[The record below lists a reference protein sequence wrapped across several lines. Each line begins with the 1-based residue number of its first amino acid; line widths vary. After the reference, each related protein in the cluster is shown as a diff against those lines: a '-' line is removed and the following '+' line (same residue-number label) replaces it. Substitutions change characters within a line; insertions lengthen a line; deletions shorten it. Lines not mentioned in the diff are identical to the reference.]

1 MEKTLGIYVHIP
13 FCLKKCR
20 YCDFVSFSVEKGL
33 SAKADEYAYRVC
45 EEIEST
51 DEDIK
56 RGYTVDSIF
65 FGGGTP
71 TCLGVDMI
79 GRILLCIKKNFNVPP
94 DAEITIEAN
103 PETVNVTRASVL
115 RSLGFN
121 RVSMGVQSL
130 DDEVLNRLGRVH
142 NAAKA
147 VEAFNFLRGS
157 GFKNI
162 NLDLMFGV
170 PGQSFESWKDTLEK
184 VIRLR
189 PEHISFYSLQIEE
202 GTPFYEEYKE
212 GSLSIPSWEENRK
225 MYSYA
230 LKVLEESGYIH
241 YEISNAAKMGFE
253 CRHNLKYWTMNE
265 YLGFGTA
272 AHSFISG
279 KRFFN
284 TDDLDYE
291 REYEEEDPETIAQD
305 RMGDFVFTELRL
317 IKGIDIKGFE
327 QSFGKDFEDVFSA
340 VLDSQDIVPFI
351 DVKRDEDGKLSG
363 LSLSR
368 RGLDNT
374 NMVMQRFLEALYEIK
389 EV

>member
-33 SAKADEYAYRVC
+33 TAKADEYAYRVC
-45 EEIEST
+45 EEIESI

-71 TCLGVDMI
+71 TCIGVDMI
-79 GRILLCIKKNFNVPP
+79 GRILLCIKKNFNVSP

-130 DDEVLNRLGRVH
+130 DDEVLNKLGRVH
-142 NAAKA
+142 DAAKA

-170 PGQSFESWKDTLEK
+170 PGQSFESWRETLEK

-202 GTPFYEEYKE
+202 GTPFYE
-212 GSLSIPSWEENRK
+212 
-225 MYSYA
+225 
-230 LKVLEESGYIH
+230 
-241 YEISNAAKMGFE
+241 
-253 CRHNLKYWTMNE
+253 
-265 YLGFGTA
+265 
-272 AHSFISG
+272 
-279 KRFFN
+279 
-284 TDDLDYE
+284 
-291 REYEEEDPETIAQD
+291 
-305 RMGDFVFTELRL
+305 
-317 IKGIDIKGFE
+317 
-327 QSFGKDFEDVFSA
+327 
-340 VLDSQDIVPFI
+340 
-351 DVKRDEDGKLSG
+351 
-363 LSLSR
+363 
-368 RGLDNT
+368 
-374 NMVMQRFLEALYEIK
+374 
-389 EV
+389 

>member
-1 MEKTLGIYVHIP
+1 
-13 FCLKKCR
+13 
-20 YCDFVSFSVEKGL
+20 
-33 SAKADEYAYRVC
+33 
-45 EEIEST
+45 
-51 DEDIK
+51 
-56 RGYTVDSIF
+56 
-65 FGGGTP
+65 
-71 TCLGVDMI
+71 
-79 GRILLCIKKNFNVPP
+79 
-94 DAEITIEAN
+94 
-103 PETVNVTRASVL
+103 
-115 RSLGFN
+115 
-121 RVSMGVQSL
+121 
-130 DDEVLNRLGRVH
+130 
-142 NAAKA
+142 
-147 VEAFNFLRGS
+147 
-157 GFKNI
+157 
-162 NLDLMFGV
+162 
-170 PGQSFESWKDTLEK
+170 
-184 VIRLR
+184 
-189 PEHISFYSLQIEE
+189 
-202 GTPFYEEYKE
+202 
-212 GSLSIPSWEENRK
+212 

-340 VLDSQDIVPFI
+340 VLDSQDIAPFI